1 MVGKW
6 VAHSGLLETT
16 MNISKFKL
24 SCGYTVVPIIVNG
37 QTPDKNVNDIAMR
50 TLPLLEADS
59 ANDKLADNYTLRGL
73 KLQDMLIY
81 SVLWDYQMDRPVLC
95 TGAQHT
101 SKNTCRLFSRFWLFS
116 DYRTTQTNQKFNQID
131 DFQID
136 LWHMQQLQDR
146 YPFFFWSREKG
157 NRFFQRIKQK
167 RPDVFDNWNVHN
179 ENIELIWKNN
189 WQGILYTGS
198 AEYLNEL
205 IFNGN

>member
-81 SVLWDYQMDRPVLC
+81 SVLWDYQ
-95 TGAQHT
+95 
-101 SKNTCRLFSRFWLFS
+101 
-116 DYRTTQTNQKFNQID
+116 I
-131 DFQID
+131 
-136 LWHMQQLQDR
+136 
-146 YPFFFWSREKG
+146 
-157 NRFFQRIKQK
+157 
-167 RPDVFDNWNVHN
+167 
-179 ENIELIWKNN
+179 
-189 WQGILYTGS
+189 
-198 AEYLNEL
+198 
-205 IFNGN
+205 